1 MEPQETRGMDG
12 VTFSEKLITLRGG
25 RGWTQGQLAEKLG
38 VTRQTVSNWERALSL
53 PDAVGLTAL
62 SRVFN
67 VDAEWLPDE
76 SADSCPKPRRMDFLR
91 RDWVVFVCAILF
103 FLLCPLLTDA
113 VGKYRAEH
121 YAMPW
126 YGWLVNLLRYLR
138 WIALGWCA
146 ALLVRMAFLLSA
158 GRKARIAVG
167 AAALA
172 FLALAAAI
180 ILCVRY
186 AAVESRTLSLIV
198 YYLMMNNWLFIL
210 PGAAL
215 GFAVS
220 FRPPLGD

>member
-1 MEPQETRGMDG
+1 M
-12 VTFSEKLITLRGG
+12 TFSEKLITLRGG

-67 VDAEWLPDE
+67 VDAGWLLDE
-76 SADSCPKPRRMDFLR
+76 SADSRPKPRRVDVLR
-91 RDWVVFVCAILF
+91 HDWVVFVCAILF

-113 VGKYRAEH
+113 VGKYQAEH

-126 YGWLVNLLRYLR
+126 YGWLVYLLRYLR

-146 ALLVRMAFLLSA
+146 ALLVRMAFLRSA
-158 GRKARIAVG
+158 GRKARLAVG
-167 AAALA
+167 AVALV